1 MSFNGPAKEIP
12 SHKIFVGGLDLETT
26 EEDLSEYFSK
36 FGKVV
41 ERLIKVDIKSKKSRG
56 FGFIGFKTPESIV
69 LVLELGEHFIRGK
82 KIDCKRAMTKEEAY
96 SLNKNLKDS
105 CRKVFVS
112 NIPRDTSKA
121 ELTKLFNQYGRV
133 AEVNLM
139 FKKKET
145 GFCYLIYEREEEAIK
160 LIEQKYIEFKGSQL
174 EAKKA
179 LPKDLKDLP
188 EDDSRGKASTNHYDI
203 QMPVKHRHSFDTPI
217 SYHTPYYGNPNTLSM
232 GYPQYHKTVHRKYY
246 YPHSPHNPNIIGH
259 RLPDSLSP
267 YDRSTAGPQGSMAYG
282 EDLRY
287 AVRRVYPSPIGG
299 GYPGANSDGNT
310 LESPHRI
317 RVMSEQQVNTFN
329 QFSGSPAGGLA
340 YYHPTEMSHPEG
352 RQKYMRQSFSHAE
365 EMHQYGVHRHKK
377 SFESPNL
384 TSNRPSA
391 EFTENQINFKT
402 QFPKDSNSPHQGSG
416 KIHRSSRGS
425 PVEGYQEQEMP
436 QKLHVSNK
444 KVTLNKII
452 ELEEEIKA
460 TKDKLKM
467 LENLHSKYKREYETV
482 EEAKSHNESNSD
494 SINNE

>member
-26 EEDLSEYFSK
+26 EEDLTEYFSK

-56 FGFIGFKTPESIV
+56 FGFIGFKTPESIE

-133 AEVNLM
+133 TEVNLM
-139 FKKKET
+139 FKKKDT
-145 GFCYLIYEREEEAIK
+145 GFCYLIYEREDEAIK
-160 LIEQKYIEFKGSQL
+160 MIEQKYIEFKGSQL

-179 LPKDLKDLP
+179 IPKDLTDFP
-188 EDDSRGKASTNHYDI
+188 EDDSKGRASTNQYGI
-203 QMPVKHRHSFDTPI
+203 PMPVKQRHSFDTPM
-217 SYHTPYYGNPNTLSM
+217 SYHTPYYSNPNNLSM
-232 GYPQYHKTVHRKYY
+232 GHPQYHKTVHTKYY
-246 YPHSPHNPNIIGH
+246 DPHSPHNPNIIGH

-267 YDRSTAGPQGSMAYG
+267 YDRSTAGPQGSMAHG
-282 EDLRY
+282 EDFRY
-287 AVRRVYPSPIGG
+287 AVRSVYTSPIGG
-299 GYPGANSDGNT
+299 GYPGANSDGNI
-310 LESPHRI
+310 LESLHRI
-317 RVMSEQQVNTFN
+317 RVMSEQQVNTYN
-329 QFSGSPAGGLA
+329 QFLRSPPGGLA
-340 YYHPTEMSHPEG
+340 YYHPAEMRNPVG
-352 RQKYMRQSFSHAE
+352 RQKYMGQSFSHAE
-365 EMHQYGVHRHKK
+365 EVHQYGVHRQKK
-377 SFESPNL
+377 SFENPNL

-402 QFPKDSNSPHQGSG
+402 QFPKDSISPHPSSG
-416 KIHRSSRGS
+416 KRHRSSQGS
-425 PVEGYQEQEMP
+425 LVEGSQEQEIQ
-436 QKLHVSNK
+436 QKLPAGSK
-444 KVTLNKII
+444 KVTFNKIL

-482 EEAKSHNESNSD
+482 EEEKSYNERNSD
-494 SINNE
+494 SMNNE